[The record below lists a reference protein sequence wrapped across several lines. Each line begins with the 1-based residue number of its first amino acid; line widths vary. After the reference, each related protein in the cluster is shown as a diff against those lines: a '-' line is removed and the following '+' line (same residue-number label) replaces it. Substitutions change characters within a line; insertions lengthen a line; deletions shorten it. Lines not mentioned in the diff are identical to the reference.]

1 MVGGLYVS
9 NALPAMVVVKEVF
22 EMSVYPKGFTAGLKK
37 VASQF
42 ATDLC
47 DTMCVR
53 PFKKVPKKK
62 RSKK

>member
-1 MVGGLYVS
+1 MKL
-9 NALPAMVVVKEVF
+9 
-22 EMSVYPKGFTAGLKK
+22 YPKGFTSGLKK

-53 PFKKVPKKK
+53 PFKKVSK
-62 RSKK
+62 RSKKRGAKK